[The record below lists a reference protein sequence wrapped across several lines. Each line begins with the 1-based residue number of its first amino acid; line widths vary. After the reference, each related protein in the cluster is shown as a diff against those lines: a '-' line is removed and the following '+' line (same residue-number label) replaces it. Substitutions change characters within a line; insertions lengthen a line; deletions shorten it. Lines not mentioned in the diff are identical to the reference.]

1 MAKQTTGKWMMRNP
15 AFFRP
20 VERLLNVLA
29 PCYCV
34 LCGLPSKRALT
45 LCQACEDEIPTNS
58 PACPRCALPLHD
70 AAPECGQCLRRPPAF
85 ATTLAPR
92 LYTEPMSQFIKSLKF
107 RGDLSLLPL
116 LTELMAEAVA
126 SRLDQRRPP
135 DALIPMP
142 LHWLRRWRRGFNQAE
157 LLARSLA
164 RHPRL
169 RSACL
174 SVDGGLCH
182 RRRATRP
189 QHGLDAKS
197 RRRNL
202 RNAIECRSS
211 IDGLSLAIIDD
222 VMTTGAS
229 ADALARVLLKAG
241 AADVEVWCCAR
252 TPNPAADS
260 AMRG

>member
-1 MAKQTTGKWMMRNP
+1 MRYP
-15 AFFRP
+15 ALFRP
-20 VERLLNVLA
+20 AERLLNALA
-29 PCYCV
+29 PNYCI

-45 LCQACEDEIPTNS
+45 LCHACEGEIPANV
-58 PACPRCALPLHD
+58 PACPRCALPLRD
-70 AAPECGQCLRRPPAF
+70 PAPECGHCLRRPPAF
-85 ATTLAPR
+85 AATIAPR

-107 RGDLSLLPL
+107 RGDLSLLPV
-116 LTELMAEAVA
+116 LTELLATAIA
-126 SRLDQRRPP
+126 SRLEQRRAP

-142 LHWLRRWRRGFNQAE
+142 LHWFRRWRRGFNQAE
-157 LLARSLA
+157 LLAHSLV

-174 SVDGGLCH
+174 SVNDSLC
-182 RRRATRP
+182 RRHRATRP

-202 RNAIECRSS
+202 RDAIECTAS

-229 ADALARVLLKAG
+229 ADALASVLLKAG

-252 TPNPAADS
+252 TPKPAADS
-260 AMRG
+260 AIRG